1 MFIYLLLMFF
11 VLMIVIPVIILIK
24 LGKPEDKI
32 EEKENKKVKRNKNK
46 RHSISKEAKEDLER
60 KIEAA
65 RNAVTEKGFKIVK
78 EIISPI
84 EKLDDEA
91 YLKIA
96 YFDTINKKMIILSMS
111 TVSEKIMLKA
121 YDVKTIV
128 KCELLVN
135 DNEITEETYTEELN
149 SIKLCIETRDIYN
162 PKYVIGLLP
171 KKVAYSGQEVFGKSY
186 IDFAIKVKE
195 NIIDMLK

>member
-1 MFIYLLLMFF
+1 MFVYLLLIFF
-11 VLMIVIPVIILIK
+11 VLMVVVPVIILVK
-24 LGKPEDKI
+24 MGKPQEIQDTKQ
-32 EEKENKKVKRNKNK
+32 NKKSKNK
-46 RHSISKEAKEDLER
+46 KKRCSISKEAKEDLER

-65 RNAVTEKGFKIVK
+65 RNAVNEKGFKIVK

-84 EKLDDEA
+84 EKLDGEA

-96 YFDTINKKMIILSMS
+96 YFDTIDKKMIILSMS

-121 YDVKTIV
+121 YDVKTII

-135 DNEITEETYTEELN
+135 DKEVTEESYEEELN

-195 NIIDMLK
+195 NIIEMLK